1 MLKGKFINDDWLLEP
16 KGIVATYMHEVH
28 CLAFSELYDNTN
40 GFKEFNSSEIAG
52 IFSCFAEI
60 RVSDEIVCY
69 NFNYNNENMKNTI
82 NSIKHCHDKYYDLE
96 IASQINTGA
105 SYSYQYDI
113 VILVIDWFNATNE
126 NECLSIIQK
135 AKKDKEIF
143 LGDFIKALLKINNIV
158 KEMEKIGGLL
168 NNIEL
173 VEKLKI
179 IEENTLKYVVS
190 NQSLYI

>member
-1 MLKGKFINDDWLLEP
+1 
-16 KGIVATYMHEVH
+16 
-28 CLAFSELYDNTN
+28 
-40 GFKEFNSSEIAG
+40 
-52 IFSCFAEI
+52 
-60 RVSDEIVCY
+60 
-69 NFNYNNENMKNTI
+69 MKNTI

-96 IASQINTGA
+96 VSSQINTGA

-113 VILVIDWFNATNE
+113 VILVIDWFNAKDE
-126 NECLSIIQK
+126 DECLAIIQK
-135 AKKDKEIF
+135 AKKDKGIF

-173 VEKLKI
+173 VEKLKH
-179 IEENTLKYVVS
+179 IEENTLKFVVS